1 MTTQLLTALI
11 PALLA
16 QVLADYHNQGDSSG
30 QGATYTNYNTYY
42 PDYENYPQ
50 SYSQSTKRVFNDDY
64 TASTV

>member
-16 QVLADYHNQGDSSG
+16 QVLAEYQEDSSE
-30 QGATYTNYNTYY
+30 QGAAFTNYNTYY

-50 SYSQSTKRVFNDDY
+50 SSSQSTKRVFNDDY
-64 TASTV
+64 TASKV